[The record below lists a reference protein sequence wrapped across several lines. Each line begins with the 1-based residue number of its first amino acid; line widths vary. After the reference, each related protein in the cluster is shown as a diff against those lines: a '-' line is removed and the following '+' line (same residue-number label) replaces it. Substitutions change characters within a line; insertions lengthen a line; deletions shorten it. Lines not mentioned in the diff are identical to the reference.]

1 MTELKRKGY
10 ENMIPYVSSKIANIL
25 AKYTS
30 RQLDSDD
37 IAILAYGMECILNI
51 TITTFIIF
59 IYSLYFHTVFIS
71 VTWMICF
78 YTLRTL
84 MGGFHAS
91 SHFKCIILSI
101 STCILLTQV
110 SAILNFHLIHNI
122 FIFAFCIQF
131 VFHFAPVSSIKNN
144 ATSSEKEN
152 HCRIQLIMI
161 ITILFTLTLLP
172 FKSSILT
179 LTTLTVTL
187 LAALE
192 LFRRKFFH

>member
-51 TITTFIIF
+51 TITTFIIC

-101 STCILLTQV
+101 STCILLTQL

-122 FIFAFCIQF
+122 FIFAFCILF